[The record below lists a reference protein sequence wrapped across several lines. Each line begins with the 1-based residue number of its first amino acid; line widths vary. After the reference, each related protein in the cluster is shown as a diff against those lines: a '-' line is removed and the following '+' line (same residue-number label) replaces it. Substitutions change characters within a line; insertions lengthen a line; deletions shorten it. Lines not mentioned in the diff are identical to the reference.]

1 MEEEVVQL
9 PSGNEAARNKSTG
22 PKFPL
27 KFKIAAP
34 GHDKAWPGMSLELLL
49 MHQAYIA
56 YYIWPSALLLVA
68 LSYY

>member
-1 MEEEVVQL
+1 MVQL
-9 PSGNEAARNKSTG
+9 PSGDEAPRNKSTG

-49 MHQAYIA
+49 MCIR
-56 YYIWPSALLLVA
+56 PTSPTTRGLELLLVA